1 MPPTK
6 KEVTKIKELCYFLC
20 KLWTLFNEKN
30 MQEITMQNLN
40 FWNPSYECKNLFYDK
55 TKYKLNSNQTH

>member
-20 KLWTLFNEKN
+20 KLWTLFNEKKHAGN
-30 MQEITMQNLN
+30 YYAELEFLKPFIWM
-40 FWNPSYECKNLFYDK
+40 
-55 TKYKLNSNQTH
+55 

>member
-20 KLWTLFNEKN
+20 KLWTLFNEKKTCRKLLCRTWTFETLQMN
-30 MQEITMQNLN
+30 VKIYFMVK
-40 FWNPSYECKNLFYDK
+40 PSI
-55 TKYKLNSNQTH
+55 NSNQTH